1 MKKLL
6 IKLAFLLLI
15 IAVLGLINYKINSYF
30 FDVFGHQID
39 SETTTVVCGASITR
53 NALNDSILPYTE
65 NISLA
70 GRSALDFYLVSKRIL
85 RDHPQVKRIITDYT
99 IQGMSGFRDY
109 MFYHPKF
116 ASTTLGRIYPL
127 ADYAHI
133 SDYPLN
139 YKFYIKSLLRHKF
152 TPDIM
157 YWKNALHQWIPGV
170 DYEIPYIGQYEDR
183 KGNDLDPKALEE
195 GIERYFYFHGEPFP
209 VVKIDA
215 QYMDSLVHLTEKF
228 NVELILFSGPLHSS
242 GEKYVPQ
249 KFLNAYR
256 DGKLRYQEYD
266 HVSFLE
272 YTYYPLPDS
281 CFANHNHLNG
291 YGARII
297 SELVSKE
304 LFKPTK

>member
-1 MKKLL
+1 
-6 IKLAFLLLI
+6 
-15 IAVLGLINYKINSYF
+15 
-30 FDVFGHQID
+30 
-39 SETTTVVCGASITR
+39 
-53 NALNDSILPYTE
+53 
-65 NISLA
+65 
-70 GRSALDFYLVSKRIL
+70 
-85 RDHPQVKRIITDYT
+85 
-99 IQGMSGFRDY
+99 
-109 MFYHPKF
+109 
-116 ASTTLGRIYPL
+116 
-127 ADYAHI
+127 
-133 SDYPLN
+133 
-139 YKFYIKSLLRHKF
+139 
-152 TPDIM
+152 
-157 YWKNALHQWIPGV
+157 
-170 DYEIPYIGQYEDR
+170 
-183 KGNDLDPKALEE
+183 
-195 GIERYFYFHGEPFP
+195 
-209 VVKIDA
+209 
-215 QYMDSLVHLTEKF
+215 MDSLVHLTEKF